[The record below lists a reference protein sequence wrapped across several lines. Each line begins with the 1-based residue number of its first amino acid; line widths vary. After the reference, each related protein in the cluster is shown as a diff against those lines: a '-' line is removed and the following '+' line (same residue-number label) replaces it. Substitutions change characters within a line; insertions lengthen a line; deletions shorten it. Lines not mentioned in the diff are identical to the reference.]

1 MPLHTTL
8 IYAGLAGLLL
18 VVLSF
23 NVMQNWVRVT
33 GEGRET
39 DRAMRRAERLL
50 SSFVEYVPLGLIL
63 LILAELK
70 NVPPVILHGL
80 GTALVTGR
88 ILHAWGS
95 NDMPVAGLLRFIG
108 AQLTFL
114 MLAIASMACLYY
126 YALEQI

>member
-1 MPLHTTL
+1 MHLHITL

-18 VVLSF
+18 VILSF

-50 SSFVEYVPLGLIL
+50 SGFVEYVPLGLIL
-63 LILAELK
+63 LTLVEMK
-70 NVPPVILHGL
+70 NAHPSIVHGL
-80 GTALVTGR
+80 GVALIAGR
-88 ILHAWGS
+88 VIHATGS
-95 NDMPVAGLLRFIG
+95 NDIAGAGLMRFIG

-114 MLAIASMACLYY
+114 MLAITSMACLYY
-126 YALEQI
+126 YAIEAY